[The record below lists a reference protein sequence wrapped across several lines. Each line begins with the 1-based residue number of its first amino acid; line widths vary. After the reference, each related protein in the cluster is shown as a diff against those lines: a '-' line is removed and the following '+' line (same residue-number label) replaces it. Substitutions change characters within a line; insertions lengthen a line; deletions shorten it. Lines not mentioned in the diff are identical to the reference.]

1 MAVDQLAEKISATG
15 LKVIKQ
21 SFACIFS
28 NSIIYIYIYIYI
40 GILFYFLLPFL
51 AMLFLFLILSVHK
64 HLLLNGIFF
73 AKENIVC
80 KIFISSEKNIEIR

>member
-28 NSIIYIYIYIYI
+28 NSIIYIYIYIYWHSV
-40 GILFYFLLPFL
+40 LFFIAISGHVVPFPYF
-51 AMLFLFLILSVHK
+51 
-64 HLLLNGIFF
+64 
-73 AKENIVC
+73 VC
-80 KIFISSEKNIEIR
+80 A

>member
-28 NSIIYIYIYIYI
+28 NSIIYIYIYI